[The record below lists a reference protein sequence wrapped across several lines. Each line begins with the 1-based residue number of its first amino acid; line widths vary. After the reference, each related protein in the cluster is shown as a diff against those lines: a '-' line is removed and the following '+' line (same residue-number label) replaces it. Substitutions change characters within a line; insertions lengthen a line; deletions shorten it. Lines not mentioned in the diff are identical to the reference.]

1 MHPSAWKG
9 NSANFAF
16 RGFVSAEWVTV
27 CAAMMAA
34 RSSYP
39 RARTAVAERLWL
51 SGSRSSGT
59 VERGARR
66 QGKDE

>member
-9 NSANFAF
+9 NSRNFAF

-27 CAAMMAA
+27 RAAMMAA

-39 RARTAVAERLWL
+39 RARPAVAERLSEL
-51 SGSRSSGT
+51 GDRRARSEEAG
-59 VERGARR
+59 
-66 QGKDE
+66 QG